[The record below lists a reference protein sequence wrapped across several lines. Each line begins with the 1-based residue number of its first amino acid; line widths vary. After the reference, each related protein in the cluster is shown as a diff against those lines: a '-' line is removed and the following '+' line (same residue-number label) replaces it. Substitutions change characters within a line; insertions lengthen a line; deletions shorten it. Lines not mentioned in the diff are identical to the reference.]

1 MGYSDLL
8 EAVFPLIS
16 LSHLIIMVAVDTV
29 APHHAVSLPQPLSK
43 GHVVGVDHL
52 MEGKRYMLVKDYP
65 SAAESLAQACH
76 YLASKH
82 GETAPECAD
91 AYFHYG
97 KALLE
102 MGRMEA
108 GVLGNALDGL
118 PEDEDESSAHIES
131 TEKMTEEEKEE
142 VGMKVMEALEENFE
156 THEEKINQLVYGHTK
171 NDFDDVEEDEDEDDM
186 EESEESHHDDV
197 MDTDKPSEVE
207 EDPSNLERAWEMLE
221 LAKNIYSKM
230 TSNHSEPSSQAEN
243 TRKLCDTLLALGEVS
258 IESENYSQAVE
269 DLSSCLEKRKDKL
282 PKEMRE
288 IAETQ
293 YQLGV
298 ALGYHCQFDE
308 AVKYFNDAKKVLGSM
323 LDNLKSD
330 TFSARVGE
338 IDDLE
343 SLLPQIQEKIQ
354 DTMDSKDE
362 TSQSKKMRCDDSGF
376 SASDKPASSIEP
388 RRK

>member
-1 MGYSDLL
+1 MGHSVLL
-8 EAVFPLIS
+8 EAVSPFIFLICI
-16 LSHLIIMVAVDTV
+16 IIMVAVDTV
-29 APHHAVSLPQPLSK
+29 APHHAVSLPTPPSK

-118 PEDEDESSAHIES
+118 PEEDDESSAAHIES
-131 TEKMTEEEKEE
+131 TEKMTEDEKEE

-156 THEEKINQLVYGHTK
+156 THEEKIDQLVYGHTK
-171 NDFDDVEEDEDEDDM
+171 NDFDDEEEEDEDDM
-186 EESEESHHDDV
+186 EESEESPHDDA
-197 MDTDKPSEVE
+197 MDTDKTSEVE

-221 LAKNIYSKM
+221 LAKNIYSRM
-230 TSNHSEPSSQAEN
+230 ASTSHADSIS
-243 TRKLCDTLLALGEVS
+243 RLCDTLLSLGEVS
-258 IESENYSQAVE
+258 IGNENYSQAVE
-269 DLSSCLEKRKDKL
+269 DITSCLEKRKDKL
-282 PKEMRE
+282 PHEVRQM
-288 IAETQ
+288 AEVQ

-298 ALGYHCQFDE
+298 ALAYHSQFDE
-308 AVKYFNDAKKVLGSM
+308 AVKYFNDAVKVI
-323 LDNLKSD
+323 
-330 TFSARVGE
+330 T
-338 IDDLE
+338 DLLSVVKADPIRASE
-343 SLLPQIQEKIQ
+343 VEELEKIIPEIQEKIQ
-354 DTMDSKDE
+354 DTIDSKEE
-362 TSQSKKMRCDDSGF
+362 TSKAKKMKGDIGS
-376 SASDKPASSIEP
+376 SDKPVNT
-388 RRK
+388 

>member
-1 MGYSDLL
+1 MKIN
-8 EAVFPLIS
+8 P
-16 LSHLIIMVAVDTV
+16 
-29 APHHAVSLPQPLSK
+29 
-43 GHVVGVDHL
+43 
-52 MEGKRYMLVKDYP
+52 
-65 SAAESLAQACH
+65 
-76 YLASKH
+76 
-82 GETAPECAD
+82 
-91 AYFHYG
+91 
-97 KALLE
+97 
-102 MGRMEA
+102 
-108 GVLGNALDGL
+108 LDGL

-171 NDFDDVEEDEDEDDM
+171 NDFDDDEEEEDDEDDM
-186 EESEESHHDDV
+186 EESEESHHDDA
-197 MDTDKPSEVE
+197 MDTDKTSEVE

-230 TSNHSEPSSQAEN
+230 TSNHSEPSSQAVN
-243 TRKLCDTLLALGEVS
+243 IRKLCDTLLALGEVS
-258 IESENYSQAVE
+258 IENENYSQAVE

-298 ALGYHCQFDE
+298 ALGYYCQFDE
-308 AVKYFNDAKKVLGSM
+308 AVKYFNDAKKVLSSM
-323 LDNLKSD
+323 LNNLKSD

-338 IDDLE
+338 IDELE

-362 TSQSKKMRCDDSGF
+362 TSQSKKMRCEDSGF
-376 SASDKPASSIEP
+376 SASDKTASPIEP

>member
-1 MGYSDLL
+1 MG
-8 EAVFPLIS
+8 
-16 LSHLIIMVAVDTV
+16 
-29 APHHAVSLPQPLSK
+29 
-43 GHVVGVDHL
+43 
-52 MEGKRYMLVKDYP
+52 
-65 SAAESLAQACH
+65 
-76 YLASKH
+76 
-82 GETAPECAD
+82 
-91 AYFHYG
+91 
-97 KALLE
+97 
-102 MGRMEA
+102 
-108 GVLGNALDGL
+108 
-118 PEDEDESSAHIES
+118 
-131 TEKMTEEEKEE
+131 EKMTEEEKEE

-171 NDFDDVEEDEDEDDM
+171 NDFDDDEEEEDEDDM
-186 EESEESHHDDV
+186 EESGEESHHDDA
-197 MDTDKPSEVE
+197 MDTDKTSEVE

-258 IESENYSQAVE
+258 IENENYSQAVE
-269 DLSSCLEKRKDKL
+269 DLSSCPEKRKDKL

-308 AVKYFNDAKKVLGSM
+308 AVKYFNDAKKVLSSM
-323 LDNLKSD
+323 LENLKSD

-338 IDDLE
+338 IDELE

-354 DTMDSKDE
+354 DTIDSKEE
-362 TSQSKKMRCDDSGF
+362 TSQSKKKMRCDGAGF
-376 SASDKPASSIEP
+376 GASDKPVSSIEP
-388 RRK
+388 KRK

>member
-1 MGYSDLL
+1 MG
-8 EAVFPLIS
+8 
-16 LSHLIIMVAVDTV
+16 
-29 APHHAVSLPQPLSK
+29 
-43 GHVVGVDHL
+43 
-52 MEGKRYMLVKDYP
+52 
-65 SAAESLAQACH
+65 
-76 YLASKH
+76 
-82 GETAPECAD
+82 
-91 AYFHYG
+91 
-97 KALLE
+97 
-102 MGRMEA
+102 
-108 GVLGNALDGL
+108 
-118 PEDEDESSAHIES
+118 
-131 TEKMTEEEKEE
+131 EKMTEEEKEE

-171 NDFDDVEEDEDEDDM
+171 NDFDDEEEEDDEDDM
-186 EESEESHHDDV
+186 EESEESHQDDG
-197 MDTDKPSEVE
+197 MDTDKTSEVE

-230 TSNHSEPSSQAEN
+230 TSNHSEPSSQAES

-258 IESENYSQAVE
+258 IENENYSQAVE

-308 AVKYFNDAKKVLGSM
+308 AVKYFNDAKKVLSSM

-338 IDDLE
+338 IDELE

-354 DTMDSKDE
+354 DTIDSKEE
-362 TSQSKKMRCDDSGF
+362 TSQSKKKMRCDGAGF
-376 SASDKPASSIEP
+376 GASDKPVSSIEP
-388 RRK
+388 KRK